1 MKWNCSSPIGVFDS
15 GVGGLTVLREIIDL
29 LPYESVIY
37 LGDTARCPY
46 GSKPLADVKRFA
58 FEIMNFLTA
67 LGVKLVVVACNTA
80 TAAALKDLQNSFE
93 VPTIGVV
100 EPGARAA
107 ALSTKTRRV
116 GIIGTVGTIKSQAY
130 KKAVHSFDAGVRVF
144 GQACP
149 EFVDY
154 VERGEVGGE
163 KIEKLAQKYLVPFKK
178 SGVDAL
184 ILGCTHY
191 PLLQELI
198 QKVVGEDVKLIS
210 SARETAQEVRET
222 LKRRDV
228 LNDKGQPRY
237 RFMTT
242 GDPEEFLRLGKMFL
256 GREINLVESVELE
269 PLSFRG

>member
-29 LPYESVIY
+29 LPHESVVY

-46 GSKPLADVKRFA
+46 GPKPLADVKQFA
-58 FEIMNFLTA
+58 FEITSFLTA
-67 LGVKLVVVACNTA
+67 LGVKLIVVACNTA
-80 TAAALKDLQNSFE
+80 TAAALKDLQSSFE

-107 ALSTKTRRV
+107 ALSSKNRRV
-116 GIIGTVGTIKSQAY
+116 GIIGTVGTINSRAY

-154 VERGEVGGE
+154 VERGEISGE
-163 KIEKLAQKYLVPFKK
+163 KIERLAQEYLAPLKE

-191 PLLQELI
+191 PLIQGVL
-198 QKVVGEDVKLIS
+198 QKVAGDKVKLIS
-210 SARETAQEVRET
+210 SARETAEEVKET
-222 LKRRDV
+222 LKRRDI
-228 LNDKGQPRY
+228 LNKKGQPSY

-242 GDPEEFLRLGKMFL
+242 GDSEAFLKLGKVFL
-256 GREINLVESVELE
+256 GREINSVESVELK
-269 PLSFRG
+269 PFKL